1 MPSAEPRPLRVAF
14 AHVFATGNR
23 GHNGHGLLH
32 IGLLPLVAG
41 AEPLDWVINPERD
54 FSNAVYQ
61 ASKISK
67 SAAKAA
73 PTWAEQR
80 AEIRAAFGP
89 LDAVLVMD
97 RAGERSPERQWLE
110 DEVLAGLA
118 APPVCVALDDLLA
131 FFLPQETLDDVEEL
145 KKQLLADEPWKK
157 YSGYAD
163 SQPQLSWLL
172 RAMRRALRRVLVVVL
187 RAGPVAELPFPVL
200 ALLRAALA
208 QAPRNPRP
216 LRAFRLLNALAQ
228 QPDCCDEALPAT
240 ATATTTTSQR
250 QKYLLPRPPAVL
262 GLAVLPHALLA
273 EWLRGWHLRPD
284 GVGEPEYGVQDD
296 LTAEQMDAA
305 FADLRRQAK
314 ADGHDLK
321 PRPRQ
326 QEYAHFVANAF
337 NKGGAY
343 ALEAGTGTGKTFGYL
358 VPALEYLRRHPTAAV
373 IVATSTKN
381 LQDQMQAGELPAL
394 LPHDDKGRRTGRYAA
409 IRTAL
414 LKGKNCYLCA
424 DALANQFFETFE
436 TGLPDWPRALA
447 WLYLALRLR
456 DTQGEIESVPRPI
469 ETLLG
474 RNLGGLRPLVEA
486 ERHCRHGRGNL
497 LDELPCVYKAHR
509 LRAEVAHLVITNHHK
524 LLSLPTALQ
533 ERAQVLIVDEADR
546 FPDNFRAALA
556 RTFSPHNLVAEV
568 LVPLLGYDAPQAPR
582 WAGGT
587 RARPPAALLVQLAER
602 LEVARQHFYR
612 EAAASDRPAA
622 SDDTAEL
629 AFELLAE
636 AHIEALSAELDLCQ
650 QIAEAVAG
658 TPLEADA
665 RTSTETAWLTL
676 HAAREPVRQRRA
688 VRAAQQALPGL
699 AEGLH
704 LAWNALLHLSQQF
717 QPSGREL
724 PELPFGPGDTHWMDA
739 LNWAAPGQPPRFRP
753 VLSQLRQ
760 ALPPLSE
767 PLAAAV
773 AQLTTVGQ
781 SVAAALLLAAE
792 AEGRE
797 PTAEPGPDERLAA
810 RVTQIAA
817 RAQEMTAVL
826 ARLLAETPVPD
837 FIPIVER
844 FAEHDLL
851 GWNLRRQ
858 PHCLWPYLVTTGPG
872 GTALPGPAVDETS
885 EAYALRRQAA
895 RLRLSRLPGEP
906 AVPLYEAFRTVV
918 FTSATLYVEDGLD
931 YFRRLL
937 DQPAAFAASAR
948 IGAAFDFGAGERIV
962 AGLATT
968 LPQYRSRMPP
978 APLAA
983 WREAQC
989 RLLLALIVALEGRTL
1004 VLFTSNDDLRFAA
1017 DWLHDHLLAH
1027 DIELLRQ
1034 NGASQWEIRR
1044 FARVPQSVLLGV
1056 DRFWTG
1062 VDFPGPTLAQ
1072 VIVWRAP
1079 IPGLG
1084 DPLTSHRQRYLTTD
1098 TYWQHFGR
1106 PATRL
1111 KLRQG
1116 FGRLVRR
1123 EKDQGAFV
1131 LLDARLGQPFMA
1143 NLLQELPL
1151 ACEHHFSIEA
1161 LLAATV
1167 QQVLPLDS
1175 LRLGEEFKRRG
1186 LTLEKLWQLAAG

>member
-1 MPSAEPRPLRVAF
+1 MPSAAPRPLRVAF

-32 IGLLPLVAG
+32 VGLLPLVAG
-41 AEPLDWVINPERD
+41 AEPVDWLINPERD
-54 FSNAVYQ
+54 FSNAACH

-80 AEIRAAFGP
+80 ADVEAAFGQF
-89 LDAVLVMD
+89 DAVLVMD
-97 RAGERSPERQWLE
+97 RAGECSPERQWLE
-110 DEVLAGLA
+110 EEVLVGLA
-118 APPVCVALDDLLA
+118 HPPVCVALDDLLA
-131 FFLPQETLDDVEEL
+131 FFLPHETLDDAEEL
-145 KKQLLADEPWKK
+145 KKQLLADGPWKK
-157 YSGYAD
+157 HSGYAD
-163 SQPQLSWLL
+163 GQPQLPWLL
-172 RAMRRALRRVLVVVL
+172 RAMRRALRRVLAVVL
-187 RAGPVAELPFPVL
+187 SPVPVAELAFPVL

-208 QAPRNPRP
+208 QAPQNPRQ
-216 LRAFRLLNALAQ
+216 LRPFRLLAALTC
-228 QPDCCDEALPAT
+228 QPNCCDEPLPPA
-240 ATATTTTSQR
+240 ATTRQR
-250 QKYLLPRPPAVL
+250 KNYELPRPPATL

-273 EWLRGWHLRPD
+273 EWLRSWHLRSD
-284 GVGEPEYGVQDD
+284 GVSEPEYGVRDE
-296 LTAEQMDAA
+296 LTAEQIDAA
-305 FADLRRQAK
+305 FADLRKQAK
-314 ADGHDLK
+314 ANGHDLK

-326 QEYAHFVANAF
+326 QEYAHFVARAF
-337 NKGGAY
+337 NQGGAY

-358 VPALEYLRRHPTAAV
+358 VPALEYLCRHPTAAV

-394 LPHDDKGRRTGRYAA
+394 LPHDEKGRRVGRYAA

-424 DALANQFFETFE
+424 DALANQFFEVFE
-436 TGLPDWPRALA
+436 TGPPGWPRALA

-474 RNLGGLRPLVEA
+474 RDLGGLRPLVEA
-486 ERHCRHGRGNL
+486 ERHCRHGKGNL

-568 LVPLLGYDAPQAPR
+568 LVPLLGYGAPQAPR

-587 RARPPAALLVQLAER
+587 RSRPPAALLVQLAER
-602 LEVARQHFYR
+602 LQVARRHFYR
-612 EAAASDRPAA
+612 EAAASDRPAVG
-622 SDDTAEL
+622 DETAEL

-636 AHIEALSAELDLCQ
+636 AHLEALSAELDLCQ

-665 RTSTETAWLTL
+665 QTTAETAWLAL

-699 AEGLH
+699 AERLH
-704 LAWNALLHLSQQF
+704 QSWDALLHLSRQL
-717 QPSGREL
+717 QPPGRGAVA
-724 PELPFGPGDTHWMDA
+724 ELPFGPGDTHWMDV

-773 AQLTTVGQ
+773 AQLATVGQ
-781 SVAAALLLAAE
+781 SVAAALLLASETA
-792 AEGRE
+792 GRE
-797 PTAEPGPDERLAA
+797 PTDEPGPDERLAA

-817 RAQEMTAVL
+817 RAQEMAAVL
-826 ARLLAETPVPD
+826 TRLLAETPVPD

-872 GTALPGPAVDETS
+872 GTALPGPAVDESS
-885 EAYALRRQAA
+885 EAYALRRQVA
-895 RLRLSRLPGEP
+895 RLQLGRLPGEP

-937 DQPAAFAASAR
+937 DQPAPFAASAR
-948 IGAAFDFGAGERIV
+948 IGAAFDFSAGERII
-962 AGLATT
+962 AGLATA
-968 LPQYRSRMPP
+968 LPLYKSRMPP
-978 APLAA
+978 ASLAA

-1017 DWLHDHLLAH
+1017 AWLHDHLLAH
-1027 DIELLRQ
+1027 DIELLCQ

-1062 VDFPGPTLAQ
+1062 VDFPGPTLSQ

-1084 DPLTSHRQRYLTTD
+1084 DPLTSHRQRYLTTE

-1151 ACEHHFSIEA
+1151 TCEHHSTIEA

-1167 QQVLPLDS
+1167 QQVLSLDSLKS

-1186 LTLEKLWQLAAG
+1186 LTLEKLWQLATG